1 MRLVRQI
8 NSLCCKAAQSRKETN
23 VKLSK
28 TVAVVGVGAAMAFA
42 GLGSATKAATAT
54 ANLGVSATVTN
65 NCTISTAALA
75 FGSYDPVV
83 ANASTNLDGTGTV
96 TVACTKGSTATI
108 GLGLGSN
115 AAASV
120 RRMTDGSSN
129 YLTYELYQDSGRSTV
144 WGNSGAGLLSP
155 VAAPSK
161 AARNFTVYGRVT
173 SNQDVPAGSYND
185 TVVAT
190 VNF

>member
-1 MRLVRQI
+1 MRANKFLG
-8 NSLCCKAAQSRKETN
+8 LAAAVSG
-23 VKLSK
+23 
-28 TVAVVGVGAAMAFA
+28 VALMASFGENA
-42 GLGSATKAATAT
+42 SAATAT

-83 ANASTNLDGTGTV
+83 AHASANLDGSGTV
-96 TVACTKGSTATI
+96 IVACTKGAVATV

-115 AAASV
+115 ASGST
-120 RRMTDGSSN
+120 RRMTNGASEF
-129 YLTYELYQDSGRSTV
+129 LTYELYQNAGRTTV
-144 WGNSGAGLLSP
+144 WGNSGSGLYSP
-155 VAAPSK
+155 GAAPSK
-161 AARNFTVYGRVT
+161 TARNFTVYGRVAA
-173 SNQDVPAGSYND
+173 NQDVVAGNYSD

>member
-1 MRLVRQI
+1 MRANMFLGM
-8 NSLCCKAAQSRKETN
+8 A
-23 VKLSK
+23 
-28 TVAVVGVGAAMAFA
+28 GAAAAVALVFAAF
-42 GLGSATKAATAT
+42 SAPASAATAT
-54 ANLGVSATVTN
+54 ANLGVTATVTN

-83 ANASTNLDGTGTV
+83 ANASTDLNGSGTV
-96 TVACTKGSTATI
+96 SVACTKGTSATV

-115 AAASV
+115 ASGST
-120 RRMTDGSSN
+120 RRMTDGSGN
-129 YLTYELYQDSGRSTV
+129 YLTYELYQDAGHVTI

-155 VAAPSK
+155 AVAPSK
-161 AARNFTVYGRVT
+161 ATRNFTVYGQVA
-173 SNQDVPAGSYND
+173 SNQDVTAGSYSD

>member
-1 MRLVRQI
+1 MRANKFLGV
-8 NSLCCKAAQSRKETN
+8 
-23 VKLSK
+23 
-28 TVAVVGVGAAMAFA
+28 VAFGGAAIAAAAFGTA
-42 GLGSATKAATAT
+42 ASAATAT

-83 ANASTNLDGTGTV
+83 AHASTNLDGTGTV
-96 TVACTKGSTATI
+96 IVACTKGATATI

-115 AAASV
+115 ASGSI
-120 RRMTDGSSN
+120 RRMKDSGTN
-129 YLTYELYQDSGRSTV
+129 YITYELYQDSGRSTV
-144 WGNSGAGLLSP
+144 WGTAGGALLSP
-155 VAAPSK
+155 GAAPSK
-161 AARNFTVYGRVT
+161 TARNFTVYGRVA

>member
-1 MRLVRQI
+1 LDRQI
-8 NSLCCKAAQSRKETN
+8 TELCSKAAQRRKETN
-23 VKLSK
+23 VKISK
-28 TVAVVGVGAAMAFA
+28 TVAVVGVGAALAFA
-42 GLGSATKAATAT
+42 GFGSKTNAATAT

-65 NCTISTAALA
+65 NCTISTVALA

-96 TVACTKGSTATI
+96 VVACTKGSTATI

-115 AAASV
+115 ASGSV

-129 YLTYELYQDSGRSTV
+129 YLTYELYQDSGRSTI
-144 WGNSGAGLLSP
+144 WGTAGAGLLSP
-155 VAAPSK
+155 AAAPSK

>member
-1 MRLVRQI
+1 MRANRIGGV
-8 NSLCCKAAQSRKETN
+8 AAAVSGIAIA
-23 VKLSK
+23 
-28 TVAVVGVGAAMAFA
+28 VAAF
-42 GLGSATKAATAT
+42 GPSASAATAT

-65 NCTISTAALA
+65 NCTISTSPVA

-83 ANASTNLDGTGTV
+83 THASTDLDGSGTV
-96 TVACTKGSTATI
+96 TVACTKGATSTV

-115 AAASV
+115 ASGST
-120 RRMTDGSSN
+120 RRMTDGATN
-129 YLTYELYQDSGRSTV
+129 YLSYELYQDAGRTTV
-144 WGNSGAGLLSP
+144 WGNAGAGLYNP
-155 VAAPSK
+155 GAAPSK
-161 AARNFTVYGRVT
+161 TARNFTVYGRVT

>member
-1 MRLVRQI
+1 MRANTFLGW
-8 NSLCCKAAQSRKETN
+8 AAAVSG
-23 VKLSK
+23 VAI
-28 TVAVVGVGAAMAFA
+28 VAVSVSSTA
-42 GLGSATKAATAT
+42 SAATAT
-54 ANLGVSATVTN
+54 ANLNVSATVTT
-65 NCTISTAALA
+65 NCTISTTALA

-83 ANASTNLDGTGTV
+83 ANAAANLDGTGIV
-96 TVACTKGSTATI
+96 TVACTKGAPTTV
-108 GLGLGSN
+108 GLGLGTN
-115 AAASV
+115 ASGSV

-129 YLTYELYQDSGRSTV
+129 YLTYELYQDSGRTTV
-144 WGNSGAGLLSP
+144 WDNSGAGLLTP
-155 VAAPSK
+155 AVAPSK